1 MSSVREMMQCCQA
14 AAFQRPVQGAEQRIR
29 WVVILTVIM
38 MVVEI
43 FAGWLFHSMALL
55 ADGWHMS
62 THALALG
69 ISLLA
74 YALSR
79 RWAGDQRLAFG
90 TWKIEVLGAYTSAL
104 ILAAVA
110 FSMIA
115 ESVSR
120 LADPGEI
127 NYVESMLV
135 AVLGLA
141 VNLFSAWLLG
151 DQHHHGLGHNH
162 SHDHHADDHDHD
174 HDYDHSHDH
183 GHHDLNKKAAYIHVL
198 TDAATSV
205 LAIFALSGGLLWG
218 AAWLDPLMGIVGG
231 VVILVWAWGLLKES
245 SLILIDADN
254 QNSMRAAVLETASE
268 HGLQISDL
276 HVWRIGEQRYAAIIG
291 LESSPP
297 ETISELRGALS
308 QLDKLVHITIE
319 QV

>member
-1 MSSVREMMQCCQA
+1 MSSIHKMMQCCQE
-14 AAFQRPVQGAEQRIR
+14 AAFQRPAQGAERRIR
-29 WVVILTVIM
+29 WVVILTVVM
-38 MVVEI
+38 MVIEI

-79 RWAGDQRLAFG
+79 RLAGDHRLAFG

-104 ILAAVA
+104 ILTAVA

-120 LADPGEI
+120 LANPGEI

-135 AVLGLA
+135 AVVGLA

-151 DQHHHGLGHNH
+151 DQHHHGLGHSH

-174 HDYDHSHDH
+174 HH

-205 LAIFALSGGLLWG
+205 LAIFALLGGLLWG

-231 VVILVWAWGLLKES
+231 VVILFWAWGLLKES
-245 SLILIDADN
+245 SLILIDADR
-254 QNSMRAAVLETASE
+254 QSKMREAILAAVSAQKLE
-268 HGLQISDL
+268 ISDL

-291 LESSPP
+291 LATTQAESVSA
-297 ETISELRGALS
+297 LRDSLA
-308 QLDKLVHITIE
+308 QMDKLVHLTID